1 LATGWRGW
9 PWWAVAASLLAAK
22 CCWLPRCLA
31 VARFGQS
38 ISSALAHPVGV
49 AVFLLIQWTAL
60 VRRLLGLRTS
70 WRGRSLA
77 PQ

>member
-1 LATGWRGW
+1 MTA
-9 PWWAVAASLLAAK
+9 AMSAASLLAAA
-22 CCWLPRCLA
+22 CSWLPRCLA
-31 VARFGQS
+31 VVRFGQS
-38 ISSALAHPVGV
+38 MSSALAHPFGV

-70 WRGRSLA
+70 WRGRSLL